1 MKSGIQFSLFVAAL
15 TFFTSCEKV
24 INIDLKNSNPK
35 LVVEGII
42 SDESGLLTHRVLLS
56 KSQSFSSDG
65 RNNPVIGATV
75 VIEDVTSNI
84 IDTLLETKPGEY
96 LTQKILGIE
105 GHTYNLR
112 AIVDGV
118 AYTASST
125 MPVAVTIDSS
135 YIQEFPVFG
144 QSFKQIIP
152 FFKDP
157 VGMENYYR
165 FAVQVNDSLQNRF
178 EAWDDLLSDGKI
190 NSRPLNIENQDLLA
204 QGDTVTIIMNTTE
217 KPMYDFFYTLDNAS
231 GNGQTPGNPTSNI
244 SGDAIGYFG
253 AITVRKRSLIIP

>member
-1 MKSGIQFSLFVAAL
+1 MKSAIRFSLFVAAL
-15 TFFTSCEKV
+15 AFFSSCEKV

-42 SDESGLLTHRVLLS
+42 TDESGLLSHRILLS

-65 RNNPVIGATV
+65 RNNPVVGATV
-75 VIEDVTSNI
+75 IVEDITGNI

-118 AYTASST
+118 AYTSTST
-125 MPVAVTIDSS
+125 MPVAVNLDST
-135 YIQEFPVFG
+135 YIQELPIFG
-144 QSFKQIIP
+144 QNFKQVIP
-152 FFKDP
+152 YFKDP
-157 VGMENYYR
+157 AGNENYYR
-165 FAVQVNDSLQNRF
+165 FSIQVNDSLQNRF
-178 EAWDDLLSDGKI
+178 EAWDDLLSDGKF
-190 NSRPLNIENQDLLA
+190 NSRPLNIDNQDLLEKD
-204 QGDTVTIIMNTTE
+204 DTVIVIMNTTE